1 MPLGSTLLCIL
12 RGEYMLINEV
22 CKSTGLTKKAIL
34 YYEKEIEEAL
44 YKDLGKS
51 DFEAYM
57 KS

>member
-34 YYEKEIEEAL
+34 YPQRSLVMDTEIIV
-44 YKDLGKS
+44 
-51 DFEAYM
+51 M
-57 KS
+57 KT